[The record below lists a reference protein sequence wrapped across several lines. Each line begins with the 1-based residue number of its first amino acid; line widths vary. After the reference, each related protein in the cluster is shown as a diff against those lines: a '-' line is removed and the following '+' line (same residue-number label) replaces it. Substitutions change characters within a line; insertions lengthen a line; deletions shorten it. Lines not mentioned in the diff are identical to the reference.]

1 MNEQTA
7 IYLNQDEISAMRW
20 ALHILRLT
28 IDMDNIKIT
37 QEKVDTIARALSK
50 LKEGEND
57 LTAKMEAKRQA
68 KLCERAAKAC
78 AASFAG

>member
-37 QEKVDTIARALSK
+37 QETIARALSK